1 MNEWSDVAQQI
12 GGGGMRVF
20 LRVLVVIMT
29 VGVLG
34 AGAATAQHGDA
45 EWIEAANQQFSDLF
59 AAGDADA
66 LGMRYTVDAIVMG
79 PNANPIE
86 GREAITANF
95 KEALAA
101 GGTLRLTTDEVEIFG
116 DVAHEVGRYVQEAA
130 DGSHVDHG
138 KYIVI
143 WKQTEDGWKLYR
155 DIFNSNM
162 ASSND

>member
-1 MNEWSDVAQQI
+1 
-12 GGGGMRVF
+12 MRVF
-20 LRVLVVIMT
+20 LRVLVLIMT

-45 EWIEAANQQFSDLF
+45 DWVDAANQEFSDLF
-59 AAGDADA
+59 AAGDVDA

-86 GREAITANF
+86 GREAIMADL
-95 KEALAA
+95 KEQIAA

-116 DVAHEVGRYVQEAA
+116 DAAHEVGRYVEEGA

-143 WKQTEDGWKLYR
+143 WKHTEDGWKLHR
-155 DIFNSNM
+155 DIWNSNM

>member
-1 MNEWSDVAQQI
+1 
-12 GGGGMRVF
+12 MRVF
-20 LRVLVVIMT
+20 SRVLVVMMT

-34 AGAATAQHGDA
+34 AGAAIAQHGDA
-45 EWIEAANQQFSDLF
+45 EWLEAANQQFMDYF

-66 LGMRYTVDAIVMG
+66 LGMRYTVDAIFMP

-95 KEALAA
+95 KETTAA

-130 DGSHVDHG
+130 SNKVQRCLHKPASLVRQRMMLRMLKASQDL
-138 KYIVI
+138 
-143 WKQTEDGWKLYR
+143 TEQLR
-155 DIFNSNM
+155 
-162 ASSND
+162 SS